1 MAEKQFDHDD
11 SQVHIEQVD
20 PRTELNDL
28 EKTAIM
34 QFKIEQQEEELS
46 KTQQFRLM
54 NKKKINNEVELP
66 SLKPSLFD
74 TIKLKISDLR
84 EAVEKKYEEQTLQV
98 EEQKPQVEEQ
108 QVEEIKQQ
116 DEQTTRPAMIQAETE
131 PLQQQKIRITNP
143 ELYQVGDLDEPIIK
157 DENAT
162 ISIHLDALKKEQERL
177 ESIER
182 KKRRMSLYDTV
193 IIKLDDLINKKSAL
207 KSYDSKKV
215 TKIEK
220 TKTPKQKFHLFK
232 PKDITKMKKIKIN
245 VESEEF
251 GRQLYNLN
259 RIALTNLG
267 LDRPKTVRKYS
278 TINKLNKI
286 EKVHISKHNYL
297 KYQQKLN
304 RFAINKLYYKLAPK
318 ESKKYKIYKTSVI
331 LSSIVFFIT
340 SAIIIN
346 WFIQGITINDLSNAL
361 VEDTPIQE
369 VVDAGEVVNVDVPPE
384 PEKKDE
390 YSNKKSLYWKYLNT
404 PLSSVDF
411 KDLKKQ
417 NSDTV
422 AWIIVKNTNVNYPVV
437 QTTNND
443 YYLHHSF
450 NRKVNGAGWVFADF
464 RDNFSNFNQNLVIYA
479 HGRKD
484 KVMFGS
490 LTNTLKPN
498 WYKNTDNQIIQ
509 LSTLKYNT
517 MWQIF
522 SIYKVKA
529 ESYYITTDF
538 GSTKSFENFIKK
550 MKERSIYDFNVDV
563 TTNDKLLT
571 LSTCYNDNGIR
582 LVVQAKLVKIQ
593 ER

>member
-1 MAEKQFDHDD
+1 MAKNQTTDET
-11 SQVHIEQVD
+11 SNVHIEQVD

-28 EKTAIM
+28 EKTAIL
-34 QFKIEQQEEELS
+34 QFRIDKEEEELS
-46 KTQQFRLM
+46 KTQQFRIM
-54 NKKKINNEVELP
+54 NKERKKNNVDLP
-66 SLKPSLFD
+66 SLKDEKKDDLELPALKNTLLD
-74 TIKLKISDLR
+74 TIKIKLSDLR
-84 EAVEKKYEEQTLQV
+84 ENIDKKYEEIPQEKKQEEV
-98 EEQKPQVEEQ
+98 EEKP
-108 QVEEIKQQ
+108 IK
-116 DEQTTRPAMIQAETE
+116 
-131 PLQQQKIRITNP
+131 K
-143 ELYQVGDLDEPIIK
+143 
-157 DENAT
+157 
-162 ISIHLDALKKEQERL
+162 
-177 ESIER
+177 
-182 KKRRMSLYDTV
+182 SLYDTV
-193 IIKLDDLINKKSAL
+193 IIKLDDIINKKSAL
-207 KSYDSKKV
+207 KSYASKKV
-215 TKIEK
+215 TNIEK
-220 TKTPKQKFHLFK
+220 TPTVKKKFHLFK
-232 PKDITKMKKIKIN
+232 PRDITKMKKFKIN

-259 RIALTNLG
+259 RIALSNLG
-267 LDRPKTVRKYS
+267 LSRPSNVRKYS
-278 TINKLNKI
+278 TVNKLSKI

-297 KYQQKLN
+297 RYQQKLN
-304 RFAINKLYYKLAPK
+304 KFAINKLYYKLAPK
-318 ESKKYKIYKTSVI
+318 ESKKYKLYKTSVI

-346 WFIQGITINDLSNAL
+346 WFIQGISVNELSNAL
-361 VEDTPIQE
+361 VEDTPIVE
-369 VVDAGEVVNVDVPPE
+369 VADAGELVNAPDDMDKDAPA
-384 PEKKDE
+384 PEKNEE
-390 YSNKKSLYWKYLNT
+390 YSNKNTLYWKYLNT

-411 KDLKKQ
+411 NDLLKQ

-450 NRKVNGAGWVFADF
+450 NRKSNGAGWVFADF
-464 RDNFSNFNQNLVIYA
+464 RDNFNNFNQNMVIYA

-490 LTNTLKPN
+490 LTNTLKSS

-522 SIYKVKA
+522 SIYKVEA

-538 GSTKSFENFIKK
+538 GTKESYATFIKK
-550 MKERSIYDFNVDV
+550 MKDRSIYDFGIDV
-563 TTNDKLLT
+563 TTDDKILT

-593 ER
+593 ERK

>member
-11 SQVHIEQVD
+11 SQVNIEQVD

-54 NKKKINNEVELP
+54 NKKKRNTEVELP

-162 ISIHLDALKKEQERL
+162 ISIHLDALRKEQERL

>member
-1 MAEKQFDHDD
+1 MTKNQNDESSKDI
-11 SQVHIEQVD
+11 HIEQVD

-28 EKTAIM
+28 EKTAIL
-34 QFKIEQQEEELS
+34 QFEIENGKDLS
-46 KTQQFRLM
+46 KTQQFKIM
-54 NKKKINNEVELP
+54 NNKKKKKQSVDLPEKKQDLDLP
-66 SLKPSLFD
+66 SLKNSKYENSNKNDDLDLPMLKTSLLD
-74 TIKLKISDLR
+74 TIKIKISDLR
-84 EAVEKKYEEQTLQV
+84 EEIDKKYDDNKSEELS
-98 EEQKPQVEEQ
+98 
-108 QVEEIKQQ
+108 
-116 DEQTTRPAMIQAETE
+116 
-131 PLQQQKIRITNP
+131 
-143 ELYQVGDLDEPIIK
+143 EPIIT
-157 DENAT
+157 EESPT
-162 ISIHLDALKKEQERL
+162 VSIHLDVLKKEEEEL
-177 ESIER
+177 EK

-193 IIKLDDLINKKSAL
+193 IVKLDDIINKKSAL
-207 KSYDSKKV
+207 KSFDSKKV
-215 TKIEK
+215 TNIER
-220 TKTPKQKFHLFK
+220 TPTSQKKFHLFK
-232 PKDITKMKKIKIN
+232 PRNITKMKHFKIN
-245 VESEEF
+245 IESEEF

-259 RIALTNLG
+259 KIALANLG
-267 LDRPKTVRKYS
+267 LNRPKNIRKYS
-278 TINKLNKI
+278 TVNKLNKI

-297 KYQQKLN
+297 RYQQKLN

-318 ESKKYKIYKTSVI
+318 ESKKYKLYKTSVI
-331 LSSIVFFIT
+331 LSSFVFFIT

-346 WFIQGITINDLSNAL
+346 WFIQGISVNELSNAL
-361 VEDTPIQE
+361 VEET
-369 VVDAGEVVNVDVPPE
+369 VVETVDEGEIVNIEVPPE
-384 PEKKDE
+384 PEKAEE
-390 YSNKKSLYWKYLNT
+390 YSNKQSLYWKYLNT

-422 AWIIVKNTNVNYPVV
+422 GWIIVNNTNVNYPVV

-450 NRKVNGAGWVFADF
+450 NRKTNGAGWVFADF
-464 RDNFSNFNQNLVIYA
+464 RDNFDDLSKNTVIYA

-522 SIYKVKA
+522 SIYKIEA

-538 GSTKSFENFIKK
+538 GSDESYQTFIDK
-550 MKERSIYDFNVDV
+550 MLSRSIYDFGIDI
-563 TTNDKLLT
+563 TTDDKLLT

-593 ER
+593 ERK

>member
-1 MAEKQFDHDD
+1 MAKNLTDD
-11 SQVHIEQVD
+11 ETNNVHIEQID
-20 PRTELNDL
+20 PHTELSDL

-34 QFKIEQQEEELS
+34 QFRIDKAEEELS

-54 NKKKINNEVELP
+54 NKKKKANNVDLPTLKDEKKDDLELP
-66 SLKPSLFD
+66 VLKNTLLD
-74 TIKLKISDLR
+74 TIKIKLSDLR
-84 EAVEKKYEEQTLQV
+84 ENIDKKYEEASKEEVQVKEETQQTENIQTK
-98 EEQKPQVEEQ
+98 EEAKPEVKP
-108 QVEEIKQQ
+108 V
-116 DEQTTRPAMIQAETE
+116 
-131 PLQQQKIRITNP
+131 
-143 ELYQVGDLDEPIIK
+143 
-157 DENAT
+157 
-162 ISIHLDALKKEQERL
+162 
-177 ESIER
+177 R
-182 KKRRMSLYDTV
+182 KSLYDTV
-193 IIKLDDLINKKSAL
+193 IIKLDDIINKKSAL
-207 KSYDSKKV
+207 KSYASKKV
-215 TKIEK
+215 TNIEK
-220 TKTPKQKFHLFK
+220 TPTPQKKFHLFK
-232 PKDITKMKKIKIN
+232 PRDITKMKKFKIN

-259 RIALTNLG
+259 KIALNNLG
-267 LDRPKTVRKYS
+267 LSRPSTVRKYS
-278 TINKLNKI
+278 TVNKLSKI

-297 KYQQKLN
+297 RYQQRLN
-304 RFAINKLYYKLAPK
+304 KFAINKLYYKLAPK
-318 ESKKYKIYKTSVI
+318 ESKKYKLYKTSVI

-346 WFIQGITINDLSNAL
+346 WFIQGISVNELSNAL
-361 VEDTPIQE
+361 VEDTPIVE
-369 VVDAGEVVNVDVPPE
+369 VADAGEILVEAPE
-384 PEKKDE
+384 EPTEEAPAPEKNKE
-390 YSNKKSLYWKYLNT
+390 YSDKNTLYWKYLNT

-411 KDLKKQ
+411 NDLLKQ

-450 NRKVNGAGWVFADF
+450 NRKTNGAGWVFADF
-464 RDNFSNFNQNLVIYA
+464 RDNFNDFNQNMVIYA

-522 SIYKVKA
+522 SIYKVEA

-538 GSTKSFENFIKK
+538 GSKESYATFIQK
-550 MKERSIYDFNVDV
+550 MKDRSIYDFGIDV
-563 TTNDKLLT
+563 TTDDKILT

-593 ER
+593 ERK